1 VVDSKTNT
9 LGATTLA
16 ISADK
21 IIWSFFESHPLG
33 H

>member
-1 VVDSKTNT
+1 VLDSKIDT

-21 IIWSFFESHPLG
+21 VIWNFFESHPLRP
-33 H
+33 